1 MAYQQTPWVPRTTL
15 GKQVLEGKVTS
26 IREIFENNIPIKE
39 PQIIDALI
47 PDIKHEVLDV
57 NVVQKQTDAGE
68 ITKFKIG
75 VVVGNGDGLIG
86 VGIGKSKQ
94 MRFAIDK
101 ATADAKLN
109 LTPVRRGCGNWG
121 CQCGNPHSL
130 PFQVKG
136 KNGSVEV
143 ILIPA
148 PKGIGLVGAD
158 VAKMILTFA
167 GIKDAW
173 VVSRGETRT
182 TINFAGAVYEALKN
196 TYRFKL

>member
-1 MAYQQTPWVPRTTL
+1 MAYQETPWVPRTTL

-26 IREIFENNIPIKE
+26 IREVFENNIPIKE

-47 PDIKHEVLDV
+47 PEIKHEVLDV

-75 VVVGNGDGLIG
+75 VVVGNGDGFIG
-86 VGIGKSKQ
+86 IGIGKSKQ

-101 ATADAKLN
+101 AVADAKLN
-109 LTPVRRGCGNWG
+109 ITPVRRGCGNWG

-148 PKGIGLVGAD
+148 PKGIGLVGAN

>member
-1 MAYQQTPWVPRTTL
+1 MAYQETPWIPRTTL
-15 GKQVLEGKVTS
+15 GKQVMEGKVTS
-26 IREIFENNIPIKE
+26 IREVFENNIPIKE
-39 PQIIDALI
+39 PQIIDSLI
-47 PDIKHEVLDV
+47 PEIKHEVLDV
-57 NVVQKQTDAGE
+57 NIVQKQTDAGE

-75 VVVGNGDGLIG
+75 VVVGNGDGFIG
-86 VGIGKSKQ
+86 IGIGKSKQ

-101 ATADAKLN
+101 AVADAKLN
-109 LTPVRRGCGNWG
+109 ITPVRRGCGNWG

-148 PKGIGLVGAD
+148 PKGIGLVGAN

-167 GIKDAW
+167 GVKDAW

-196 TYRFKL
+196 TYRFKI

>member
-1 MAYQQTPWVPRTTL
+1 VSYQETPWVPRTTL

-26 IREIFENNIPIKE
+26 IREVFENNIPIKE
-39 PQIIDALI
+39 PQIIDSLL
-47 PDIKHEVLDV
+47 PEIKHEVLDV
-57 NVVQKQTDAGE
+57 NIVQKQTDAGE

-75 VVVGNGDGLIG
+75 VVVGNGDGFIG
-86 VGIGKSKQ
+86 IGIGKSKQ

-101 ATADAKLN
+101 AVADAKLN
-109 LTPVRRGCGNWG
+109 ITPVRRGCGNWG

-136 KNGSVEV
+136 KNGSVVV

-148 PKGIGLVGAD
+148 PNGIGLVGAN

-196 TYRFKL
+196 TYRFKV

>member
-1 MAYQQTPWVPRTTL
+1 MAYQETPWIPRTTL
-15 GKQVLEGKVTS
+15 GKEVMEGKVTS
-26 IREIFENNIPIKE
+26 IREVFENNIPIKE
-39 PQIIDALI
+39 PQIIDSLI
-47 PDIKHEVLDV
+47 PEIKHEVLDV
-57 NVVQKQTDAGE
+57 NIVQKQTDAGE

-75 VVVGNGDGLIG
+75 VVVGNGDGFIG
-86 VGIGKSKQ
+86 IGIGKSKQ

-101 ATADAKLN
+101 AVADAKLN
-109 LTPVRRGCGNWG
+109 ITPVRRGCGNWG

-136 KNGSVEV
+136 KSGSVEV

-148 PKGIGLVGAD
+148 PKGIGLVGAN

-196 TYRFKL
+196 TYRFKV

>member
-1 MAYQQTPWVPRTTL
+1 VAYQETPWVPRTTL

-26 IREIFENNIPIKE
+26 IREVFENNIPIKE
-39 PQIIDALI
+39 PQIIDTLI
-47 PDIKHEVLDV
+47 PDMKHEVLDV
-57 NVVQKQTDAGE
+57 NIVQKQTDAGE

-130 PFQVKG
+130 PFQVRG

-148 PKGIGLVGAD
+148 PKGIGLVGAE

-182 TINFAGAVYEALKN
+182 TINFAGAVYQALKN
-196 TYRFKL
+196 TYKFKI

>member
-1 MAYQQTPWVPRTTL
+1 VAYQQTPWVPRTTL
-15 GKQVLEGKVTS
+15 GKQVLEGRVTS
-26 IREIFENNIPIKE
+26 IREVFENNIPIKE
-39 PQIIDALI
+39 PQIIDTLI

-109 LTPVRRGCGNWG
+109 LTPVRRGCGNYG

>member
-1 MAYQQTPWVPRTTL
+1 VAYQETPWVPRTTL

-26 IREIFENNIPIKE
+26 IREVFENNIPIKE
-39 PQIIDALI
+39 PQIIDSLI
-47 PDIKHEVLDV
+47 PDMKHEVLDV
-57 NVVQKQTDAGE
+57 NIVQKQTDAGE

-136 KNGSVEV
+136 KTGSVEV

-148 PKGIGLVGAD
+148 PKGIGLVGAE

-182 TINFAGAVYEALKN
+182 TINFAGAVYQALKN
-196 TYRFKL
+196 TYKFKI

>member
-1 MAYQQTPWVPRTTL
+1 M

-136 KNGSVEV
+136 KNGSVTA

-148 PKGIGLVGAD
+148 PKGIGLVGAE
-158 VAKMILTFA
+158 VAKMILSFA
-167 GIKDAW
+167 GVKDAW

>member
-1 MAYQQTPWVPRTTL
+1 MAYQETPWVPRTTL

-26 IREIFENNIPIKE
+26 IREVFENNIPIKE
-39 PQIIDALI
+39 PQIIDTLI
-47 PDIKHEVLDV
+47 PDMKHEVLDV
-57 NVVQKQTDAGE
+57 NIVQKQTDAGE

-130 PFQVKG
+130 PFQVRG

-148 PKGIGLVGAD
+148 PKGIGLVGAE

-196 TYRFKL
+196 TYKFKI

>member
-1 MAYQQTPWVPRTTL
+1 LAYQQTPWVPRTTL
-15 GKQVLEGKVTS
+15 GKQVLEGRITS

-109 LTPVRRGCGNWG
+109 LTPVRRGCGNYG

-136 KNGSVEV
+136 KNGSVTA

>member
-1 MAYQQTPWVPRTTL
+1 MAYQETPWVPRTTL
-15 GKQVLEGKVTS
+15 GKQVMEGKVTS
-26 IREIFENNIPIKE
+26 IREVFENNIPIKE
-39 PQIIDALI
+39 PQIIDSLI
-47 PDIKHEVLDV
+47 PEIKHEVLDV
-57 NVVQKQTDAGE
+57 NIVQKQTDAGE

-75 VVVGNGDGLIG
+75 VVVGNGDGYIG
-86 VGIGKSKQ
+86 IGIGKSKQ

-101 ATADAKLN
+101 AVADGKLN
-109 LTPVRRGCGNWG
+109 ITPVRRGCGNWG

-136 KNGSVEV
+136 KSGSVEV

-148 PKGIGLVGAD
+148 PKGIGLVGAN
-158 VAKMILTFA
+158 VAKMILSFA

-196 TYRFKL
+196 TYRFKV